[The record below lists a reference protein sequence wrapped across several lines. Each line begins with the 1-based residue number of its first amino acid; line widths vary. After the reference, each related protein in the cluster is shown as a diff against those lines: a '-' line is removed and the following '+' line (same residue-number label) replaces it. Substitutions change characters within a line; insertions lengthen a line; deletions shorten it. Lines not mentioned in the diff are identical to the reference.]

1 MSEVNGQKPNGHA
14 DPFGELMTR
23 RVKPVPLTFE
33 YEDDGGHKVARTFN
47 FEIRE
52 STYGEAKPLLA
63 SAGTMDSAEF
73 GQRLIGLAVYLDG
86 IQLTYERVLNMT
98 PATIG
103 KLMELVPTVID
114 IFRLNS
120 DEASDEVVTNE
131 TAVTAEAPAAVVAA
145 ADAVTERQEK
155 KD

>member
-1 MSEVNGQKPNGHA
+1 MSEAKPNGHA

-33 YEDDGGHKVARTFN
+33 YENGAGEKVSRTFN

-52 STYGEAKPLLA
+52 STYADAKPLLDR
-63 SAGTMDSAEF
+63 AGTMDPAEF

-86 IQLTYERVLNMT
+86 MQLTYERVLNMT

-114 IFRLNS
+114 IFRLNNDEIT
-120 DEASDEVVTNE
+120 DEAADQ
-131 TAVTAEAPAAVVAA
+131 APAEASAAVVVAT
-145 ADAVTERQEK
+145 DAVTEGQEK

>member
-1 MSEVNGQKPNGHA
+1 MSEANGHKPNGHA

-33 YEDDGGHKVARTFN
+33 YEDDAGQKVSRTFN

-114 IFRLNS
+114 IFRLNTDEVTDEVTDETA
-120 DEASDEVVTNE
+120 DEAE
-131 TAVTAEAPAAVVAA
+131 AVPAIAA
-145 ADAVTERQEK
+145 AATGTATEGQEK